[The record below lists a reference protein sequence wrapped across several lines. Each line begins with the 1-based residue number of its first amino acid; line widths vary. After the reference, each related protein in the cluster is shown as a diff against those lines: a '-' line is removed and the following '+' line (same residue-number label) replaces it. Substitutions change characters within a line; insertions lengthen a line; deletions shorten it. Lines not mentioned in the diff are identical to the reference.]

1 MNIVEIDERISLLLQ
16 AVKKLLI
23 SEKEMIKKILAEIE
37 SFEQS
42 RDKINH
48 DS

>member
-1 MNIVEIDERISLLLQ
+1 MDIVEIDERISFLFQ
-16 AVKKLLI
+16 TVKKLLI
-23 SEKEMIKKILAEIE
+23 SEKEMIKKTLAEIE

-42 RDKINH
+42 RDKTNH